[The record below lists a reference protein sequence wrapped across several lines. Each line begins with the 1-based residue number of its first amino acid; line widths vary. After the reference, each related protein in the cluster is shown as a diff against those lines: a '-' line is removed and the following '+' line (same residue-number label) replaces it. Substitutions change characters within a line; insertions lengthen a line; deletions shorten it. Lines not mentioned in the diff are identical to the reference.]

1 MATRKFLTSAV
12 AVLYHYLCDVLNR
25 AVRVDRSALTTRST
39 SCRRS
44 SARSGS
50 KTAHAKRANL
60 SFMASPPPLCLSAYT
75 AGFMKKYPFIKAEF
89 WRGSGNK
96 LVFRTL
102 TEHRTGQLD
111 TDAVLVGTE
120 NVMTLKRSGIWT
132 RYHSPESQNFGKEYT
147 DKDGYWHADS
157 LGMSTIAYNT
167 KLVKKE
173 EAPKGYDDL
182 FDPKWKGSLS
192 IDMEPERA
200 LMGWLTA
207 WGEQK
212 TRAFVGGLIKNGAIV
227 RRGHTLQAQLLCAGE
242 FKVGVELYPDGMLRM
257 KQDGCP
263 AAIVFPNPTPAHI
276 SGAIGIYT
284 NTPHPHAAALF
295 LDFMKSAEGAKIL
308 AATGRVSG
316 RKGVRSVYD
325 ELSNLGGTRNTALY
339 SRTRPIRAN
348 RQTDGKNHE
357 RDVGPVSGARQS
369 RQDAERDNLADDFC
383 LSKF

>member
-1 MATRKFLTSAV
+1 MTARKLLTSAV
-12 AVLYHYLCDVLNR
+12 AVLIISCAMFSTAQCASVE
-25 AVRVDRSALTTRST
+25 ALYNEINKLPSQQRQK
-39 SCRRS
+39 RLEDG
-44 SARSGS
+44 ARKEGAFKFYGISN
-50 KTAHAKRANL
+50 AALLA
-60 SFMASPPPLCLSAYT
+60 AYT

-120 NVMTLKRSGIWT
+120 NVMTLKRSGIWV
-132 RYHSPESQNFGKEYT
+132 RYHSPESENFPKHFN

-157 LGMSTIAYNT
+157 LGVSTIAYNT
-167 KLVKKE
+167 RLVKRE
-173 EAPKGYDDL
+173 EAPKGYNDL

-212 TRAFVGGLIKNGAIV
+212 TRAFVEGLMKHGAVV

-242 FKVGVELYPDGMLRM
+242 FKAAVEIYPDGILRM

-276 SGAIGIYT
+276 SGAIGVYT
-284 NTPHPHAAALF
+284 NTPRPHAAALF
-295 LDFMKSAEGAKIL
+295 IDFMKSAEGAKIL
-308 AATGRVSG
+308 AATGRVPG
-316 RKGVRSVYD
+316 RKGVKSVYE
-325 ELSNLGGTRNTALY
+325 ELSNLE
-339 SRTRPIRAN
+339 
-348 RQTDGKNHE
+348 E
-357 RDVGPVSGARQS
+357 RGIPLLVVGPEQS
-369 RQDAERDNLADDFC
+369 EQVAKPMEKIMKEL
-383 LSKF
+383 LVP

>member
-1 MATRKFLTSAV
+1 MASRKLLTSAV
-12 AVLYHYLCDVLNR
+12 TVLIITCAMFSTAQCASIEALYNEINKLPAQQRQKRLEDGARKEGAFKFYGI
-25 AVRVDRSALTTRST
+25 SA
-39 SCRRS
+39 
-44 SARSGS
+44 
-50 KTAHAKRANL
+50 
-60 SFMASPPPLCLSAYT
+60 ASLLSAYT

-120 NVMTLKRSGIWT
+120 NVMTLKRSGIWA
-132 RYHSPESQNFGKEYT
+132 RYYSPESPNFGKEYT

-157 LGMSTIAYNT
+157 LGISTIAYNT
-167 KLVKKE
+167 KLVRKE

-207 WGEQK
+207 WGEQR
-212 TRAFVGGLIKNGAIV
+212 TRAFVDGLMKNGAIV

-242 FKVGVELYPDGMLRM
+242 FKVGVEIYPDGILRM

-276 SGAIGIYT
+276 SGAIGVYT
-284 NTPHPHAAALF
+284 HTPHPHAAALF
-295 LDFMKSAEGAKIL
+295 IDFMKSAEGAKIL

-325 ELSNLGGTRNTALY
+325 ELSNLE
-339 SRTRPIRAN
+339 
-348 RQTDGKNHE
+348 E
-357 RDVGPVSGARQS
+357 RGIPLVIVGPDQS
-369 RQDAERDNLADDFC
+369 EQVAKPMEKIMKEMLVP
-383 LSKF
+383 